1 MPNCSRTTI
10 GQRMENLSDIEL
22 VENIKKDICT
32 DESLQEL
39 INRHSGIYL
48 DIVHSYMRNCPAPE
62 LRQDIVDDKEMTIYN
77 SALKYDENRG
87 AKFSTYLG
95 NEAKWKCLNA
105 ANKNKKNNKFVE
117 MTDRLYDEEKQKS
130 SQHNDQYLL
139 EEEVLDSFSDHLDEM
154 PDKRIKKIFKLR
166 YSGNRKLTPW
176 RKISEKMNLSIQGC
190 INIHNS
196 ALEKIAK
203 NLKNK
208 YEITG

>member
-1 MPNCSRTTI
+1 
-10 GQRMENLSDIEL
+10 MENLSDIEL

-32 DESLQEL
+32 NESLQEL

-48 DIVHSYMRNCPAPE
+48 DIVNSYMKCCPA
-62 LRQDIVDDKEMTIYN
+62 QDLKHDIINEKEITIYN

-105 ANKNKKNNKFVE
+105 SNKNKRNNKFVE
-117 MTDRLYDEEKQKS
+117 MTEKLYDEEKQKS
-130 SQHNDQYLL
+130 DTSIENYLIQEEIL
-139 EEEVLDSFSDHLDEM
+139 ESFGDHLDEI
-154 PDKRIKKIFKLR
+154 PDTRVKKIFQLR
-166 YSGNRKLTPW
+166 YSGDKKLTPW
-176 RKISEKMNLSIQGC
+176 RKVSKKMNLSIQGC

-196 ALEKIAK
+196 ALKKISK

-208 YEITG
+208 YEINL